1 MKAYKL
7 TIIHRNGRLPLNG
20 SKEAG
25 SQGSAK
31 PDSHRLLQLAVCSE
45 PLSSMAFSGFSGSA
59 HDQSRN
65 AALAIPREWRSQ
77 SAKMDA
83 GVIYYEKDL
92 PLPSKFLRGLKEN
105 VWFIV
110 ENGRYVT
117 HIDDQLLSKVR
128 AQSRDD
134 VIVMNV
140 APQLQASCEKTRIS
154 SQGKLVGIRR
164 FYHDSAQLA
173 PIPDDWPHSI
183 FIKTDVLGNL
193 LVDNALPL
201 AFSGFLDAC
210 SARGLTVS
218 GLNVGGEALDLQ
230 SEQGLL
236 GLLELKCGTSTKN
249 LHRFGN
255 RHQNPSSPKDSVK
268 ISSTARV
275 FGNVVFA
282 ENVTIGQNAIIA
294 GPAIIS
300 SGAKVAAGAV
310 IRASIV
316 APGVSVSQNEIV
328 QNRILVD
335 PPLQPKHNKNT
346 SPKRG
351 SADFRKNNFRTWPRF
366 SYAGSIKRAA
376 DMVAAMLVLVLFAPI
391 IPIIA
396 LAVKLNSPGPIFFK
410 DRRQGLRGR
419 AFGCIKFRSMLMDAD
434 KMQEKLRVANKV
446 DGPQFKMTGDP
457 RITIVG
463 KFLRDTYLDEI
474 PQFFNVLLGQMSIVG
489 PRPSPEAENT
499 LCPPW
504 RDARLSVRPGI
515 TGLWQICRTRQP
527 MQDFQEWIH
536 YDIKY
541 VKKLS
546 LKTDLW
552 ICWKTAGKMAK
563 SFIHQF

>member
-1 MKAYKL
+1 MKL
-7 TIIHRNGRLPLNG
+7 TIIHRNSCLPLNDG
-20 SKEAG
+20 KEPCL
-25 SQGSAK
+25 QGPAK

-45 PLSSMAFSGFSGSA
+45 PLFSIAFSGFGGSA

-65 AALAIPREWRSQ
+65 AALAIPNEWPIQ
-77 SAKMDA
+77 SARMDA

-92 PLPSKFLRGLKEN
+92 PLPSKLLRGLKEN
-105 VWFIV
+105 AWFSV
-110 ENGRYVT
+110 ENGRYIT
-117 HIDDQLLSKVR
+117 HSDDQLLSKVL

-134 VIVMNV
+134 VIAMNA
-140 APQLQASCEKTRIS
+140 APQLQASCEKTRITA
-154 SQGKLVGIRR
+154 QGKLVGLRR

-173 PIPDDWPHSI
+173 PVPDDWPHSI
-183 FIKTDVLGNL
+183 FIKTDVLSKL
-193 LVDNALPL
+193 LIDNALPL
-201 AFSGFLDAC
+201 AFSDFLDAC
-210 SARGLTVS
+210 AAQGLTV
-218 GLNVGGEALDLQ
+218 GGYTVGGDVLDLQ

-236 GLLELKCGTSTKN
+236 GLLKLKCNSSAKN
-249 LHRFGN
+249 GHHFGHG
-255 RHQNPSSPKDSVK
+255 HQNTFPPQDSVK
-268 ISSTARV
+268 ISPTARV
-275 FGNVVFA
+275 FGNVIFA
-282 ENVTIGQNAIIA
+282 ENVTIGQNVIIA
-294 GPAIIS
+294 GPTVIS
-300 SGAKVAAGAV
+300 SGAKIAAGAV

-316 APGVSVSQNEIV
+316 APGVSVSQNAIV
-328 QNRILVD
+328 SNCILAD
-335 PPLQPKHNKNT
+335 PPLQPKHGKNT
-346 SPKRG
+346 SPKRN
-351 SADFRKNNFRTWPRF
+351 SDDFGRSNFRTWPRF
-366 SYAGSIKRAA
+366 SYPGRIKRAA
-376 DMVAAMLVLVLFAPI
+376 DIMAAILVLVLFAPV

-410 DRRQGLRGR
+410 DRRQGLGGR
-419 AFGCIKFRSMLMDAD
+419 AFGCLKFRSMLTDAD
-434 KMQEKLRVANKV
+434 KMQDKLRGANKV

-515 TGLWQICRTRQP
+515 TGLWQICRTRRP

-541 VKKLS
+541 VKNVS

-552 ICWKTAGKMAK
+552 ICWKTAGKMVN

>member
-1 MKAYKL
+1 M
-7 TIIHRNGRLPLNG
+7 PLNG
-20 SKEAG
+20 DKEPCL
-25 SQGSAK
+25 QGLAM

-45 PLSSMAFSGFSGSA
+45 PLFSIAFSCLNGNA
-59 HDQSRN
+59 HDRSRN
-65 AALAIPREWRSQ
+65 TTLAIPNEWRSQ
-77 SAKMDA
+77 SAKMIA
-83 GVIYYEKDL
+83 GMIYYEKNL
-92 PLPSKFLRGLKEN
+92 PLPSKLLRGLKEN
-105 VWFIV
+105 AWFIV

-117 HIDDQLLSKVR
+117 HIDDQLLSKVL

-134 VIVMNV
+134 VIAMNV
-140 APQLQASCEKTRIS
+140 APLLQAFCEKTRIT
-154 SQGKLVGIRR
+154 SQGKLVGLRR
-164 FYHDSAQLA
+164 FYYDSAQLA
-173 PIPDDWPHSI
+173 PVPDDWPHSI
-183 FIKTDVLGNL
+183 FIKTDVLTKL
-193 LVDNALPL
+193 LIDNALPL
-201 AFSGFLDAC
+201 AFSGFLGVCA
-210 SARGLTVS
+210 AQGLTVG
-218 GLNVGGEALDLQ
+218 GLNVGGDVLDLQ

-236 GLLELKCGTSTKN
+236 GLLELKCNSSTKN
-249 LHRFGN
+249 LHRFGHG
-255 RHQNPSSPKDSVK
+255 HQNTFPSQDSVK
-268 ISSTARV
+268 ISPTARV

-282 ENVTIGQNAIIA
+282 ENVTIGKNVIIA
-294 GPAIIS
+294 GPTVIS

-310 IRASIV
+310 IRASII

-335 PPLQPKHNKNT
+335 PPLQLKHNKNT
-346 SPKRG
+346 NAKRG
-351 SADFRKNNFRTWPRF
+351 SVDIGKTHFRTWPRF

-410 DRRQGLRGR
+410 DRRQGFHGR

-504 RDARLSVRPGI
+504 RDARLSVKPGI

-541 VKKLS
+541 VKNLS

-552 ICWKTAGKMAK
+552 ICWKTAGKMVK
-563 SFIHQF
+563 SFIRQF